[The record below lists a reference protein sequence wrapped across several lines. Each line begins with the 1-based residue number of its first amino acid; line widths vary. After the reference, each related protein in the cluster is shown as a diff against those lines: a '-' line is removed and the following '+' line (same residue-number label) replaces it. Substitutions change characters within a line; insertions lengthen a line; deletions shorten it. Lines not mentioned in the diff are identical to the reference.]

1 MKIAIW
7 GKKKEAIYLMKQIR
21 KKEIDKIIC
30 FVDNNIDEYHTD
42 IEGVP
47 LCSFCQFKD
56 KYKEDTD
63 AIILA
68 LRNEYSIGCIL
79 RQLDKID
86 GKRIGLMKPSAYDF
100 GKKIN
105 LTGEYDSQIMWLD
118 NKKDKGFFPYF
129 QVILINT
136 CNLNCKGCTHFA
148 SLFNKTQ
155 ENNIYPISD
164 YIQDVNKISQYANVF
179 RLRLMGG
186 EPLLYPYLED
196 AIKFARCNFPDSDIR
211 IVTNGLLFLKAST
224 KLLENIK
231 KYNIGI
237 DISPYKPTVEIKH
250 KIVSKLDE
258 YNIDYCFEGFE
269 DDYVR
274 FFSKNINIDGRSDK
288 VRAMQKCFSVQCQT
302 LSNGKI
308 YKCPFEALG
317 YKFFNYFQIDNYMG
331 ECGYNI
337 RENNFDWSKMI
348 EDLKNEPVEACKYCS
363 DNTVEN
369 FEWKIEKNPSVTD
382 WIINSSC

>member
-1 MKIAIW
+1 M
-7 GKKKEAIYLMKQIR
+7 
-21 KKEIDKIIC
+21 
-30 FVDNNIDEYHTD
+30 
-42 IEGVP
+42 
-47 LCSFCQFKD
+47 
-56 KYKEDTD
+56 
-63 AIILA
+63 
-68 LRNEYSIGCIL
+68 
-79 RQLDKID
+79 
-86 GKRIGLMKPSAYDF
+86 
-100 GKKIN
+100 
-105 LTGEYDSQIMWLD
+105 
-118 NKKDKGFFPYF
+118 
-129 QVILINT
+129 
-136 CNLNCKGCTHFA
+136 
-148 SLFNKTQ
+148 
-155 ENNIYPISD
+155 
-164 YIQDVNKISQYANVF
+164 
-179 RLRLMGG
+179 
-186 EPLLYPYLED
+186 
-196 AIKFARCNFPDSDIR
+196 
-211 IVTNGLLFLKAST
+211 FLKAST

-288 VRAMQKCFSVQCQT
+288 VRAMKKCFSVQCQT